1 MGVAVSYQIVFFFVV
16 PILFGG
22 LLGWFTNWVAIKM
35 LFWPVRPVKFLFNL
49 QGVIPRNKS
58 NLAEKISEEIVGK
71 LLTPD
76 SIREKL
82 SGDEFRTSIAELTGK
97 YFADVRRLRIREFH
111 TFLPGMDGVRWN
123 ENIGGVKSWLKD
135 WVRNYLDDEGFES
148 GVRGVIADNVG
159 ALSEKKVS
167 ELIREENI
175 ASLKGYLSE
184 RIDFFLGQD
193 RVAAFIRKVI
203 DARVAAL
210 SESDRKLKNIVSSVD
225 LNEMLYALYER
236 EMPGLIENLNRLL
249 EDTEIVGMAKSRLIA
264 AIEQYLKEKKIWGTV
279 IRVFFYNEN
288 KVNEILEE
296 NINRGIEEL
305 KRTLKREETV
315 SKLKDFVFEHIDRF
329 LDKRISEAMSYVPRE
344 QVDSFAVGFAERASA
359 LISDEETRGYLKG
372 ELDDFIDGLADE
384 KLKDVAANYF
394 GSSSEALADFASD
407 QIIGVARGEN
417 SRSVIDRAIDIQ
429 VDAVADM
436 TLGEI
441 LPADTEKSLLNYL
454 AGEGMNAIVEQVPRA
469 LELIDVKE
477 ITKRSI
483 ENFPAEDINNMLH
496 NVMKSELRFI
506 IVLGLVLGLLIG
518 LSQGLL
524 LFFTQGL

>member
-1 MGVAVSYQIVFFFVV
+1 
-16 PILFGG
+16 
-22 LLGWFTNWVAIKM
+22 
-35 LFWPVRPVKFLFNL
+35 
-49 QGVIPRNKS
+49 
-58 NLAEKISEEIVGK
+58 
-71 LLTPD
+71 
-76 SIREKL
+76 
-82 SGDEFRTSIAELTGK
+82 
-97 YFADVRRLRIREFH
+97 
-111 TFLPGMDGVRWN
+111 MDKAKWN

-135 WVRNYLDDEGFES
+135 WVRNYLDGEGFES
-148 GVRGVIADNVG
+148 GVRSVLADNINEF
-159 ALSEKKVS
+159 SEKKVS

-175 ASLKGYLSE
+175 ASLKGYLSD
-184 RIDFFLGQD
+184 RIDYFLGQE
-193 RVAAFIRKVI
+193 RVAEFIRKVI
-203 DARVAAL
+203 GERVDAL
-210 SESDRKLKNIVSSVD
+210 SVSDRKLKNIVSSVD
-225 LNEMLYALYER
+225 INEMLYALYER

-249 EDTEIVGMAKSRLIA
+249 EDTEIVGMAKRRLIA
-264 AIEQYLKEKKIWGTV
+264 TIEQYLKEKKIWGTV

-315 SKLKDFVFEHIDRF
+315 AKLKDFVFEHIDRF
-329 LDKRISEAMSYVPRE
+329 LDKKISEAMSYVPRE
-344 QVDSFAVGFAERASA
+344 QIENFAGGFSTRASA
-359 LISDEETRGYLKG
+359 LISDEETRSYLKG
-372 ELDDFIDGLADE
+372 ELDGFIEGIADE
-384 KLKDVAANYF
+384 KLKDIAANYF
-394 GSSSEALADFASD
+394 GSSNEALADFASE

-417 SRSVIDRAIDIQ
+417 SRRVIDDAIDIQ
-429 VDAVADM
+429 VDAIAGM

-477 ITKRSI
+477 ITKSSI

-506 IVLGLVLGLLIG
+506 IVLGLILGLLIG